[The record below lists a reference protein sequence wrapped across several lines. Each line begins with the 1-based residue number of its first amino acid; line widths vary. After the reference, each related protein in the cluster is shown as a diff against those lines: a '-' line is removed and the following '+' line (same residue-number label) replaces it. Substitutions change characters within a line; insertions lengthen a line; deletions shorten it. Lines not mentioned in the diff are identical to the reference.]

1 MDPIPHYIAAAKLAL
16 SLLLGAAVGLNR
28 EYKRKPAG
36 IRTHVLISVGATL
49 FMLVSVHVPN
59 MLGGENGD
67 LTRIAAQVVSGVG
80 FLGAG
85 VIMRQGLNVKG
96 LNTAASIWIVAA
108 IGLSV
113 GAGMYVIS
121 VLTTLAALFT
131 LIILDWVEKRFFSG
145 DRQKLL
151 LLSLKSAR
159 FDIDDL
165 NAILAAHGIETSDV
179 DLVRSLQKKETHVR
193 MLIGLPRDVRIETL
207 TRELGKLKDVV
218 KIGFENREF

>member
-1 MDPIPHYIAAAKLAL
+1 MDTLSPYTAAVRLGL

-36 IRTHVLISVGATL
+36 IRTHVLISVGSTL
-49 FMLVSVHVPN
+49 FMLVSIYVPI
-59 MLGGENGD
+59 LSGGGD

-108 IGLSV
+108 IGLAV
-113 GAGMYVIS
+113 GAGMYVVS
-121 VLTTLAALFT
+121 VLTTAAALFT
-131 LIILDWVEKRFFSG
+131 LVILDWVEKRFFSG
-145 DRQKLL
+145 DRQKVL
-151 LLSLKSAR
+151 LLSLKSTR
-159 FDIDDL
+159 FDIDDV
-165 NAILAAHGIETSDV
+165 NAILSAHGIEASDV
-179 DLVRSLQKKETHVR
+179 DLVRSIQKKETQVR
-193 MLIGLPRDVRIETL
+193 MLIGIPRNVRIETL

-218 KIGFENREF
+218 KIGFENREY

>member
-1 MDPIPHYIAAAKLAL
+1 MDPLSPYTAAVRLGL

-36 IRTHVLISVGATL
+36 IRTHVLISVGSTL
-49 FMLVSVHVPN
+49 FMLVSIYVPI
-59 MLGGENGD
+59 LSGGGD

-108 IGLSV
+108 IGLAV
-113 GAGMYVIS
+113 GAGMYVVS
-121 VLTTLAALFT
+121 VLTTAAALFT
-131 LIILDWVEKRFFSG
+131 LVILDWVEKRFFSG
-145 DRQKLL
+145 DRQKVL
-151 LLSLKSAR
+151 LLSLKSTR
-159 FDIDDL
+159 FDIDDV
-165 NAILAAHGIETSDV
+165 NAILSAHGIEASDV
-179 DLVRSLQKKETHVR
+179 DLVRSIQKKETQVR
-193 MLIGLPRDVRIETL
+193 MLIGIPRNVRIETL

-218 KIGFENREF
+218 KIGFENREY

>member
-1 MDPIPHYIAAAKLAL
+1 MKLGL
-16 SLLLGAAVGLNR
+16 SLLLGVAVGMNR

-59 MLGGENGD
+59 MNGGTNGD
-67 LTRIAAQVVSGVG
+67 LTRIAAQVVSGIG

-108 IGLSV
+108 IGLAV
-113 GAGMYVIS
+113 GAGMYFVA
-121 VLTTLAALFT
+121 VLTTGAALFT
-131 LIILDWVEKRFFSG
+131 LVILDRFEKRFFSG
-145 DRQKLL
+145 DRQKVLL
-151 LLSLKSAR
+151 MTLKGGR
-159 FDIDDL
+159 FDIEHV
-165 NAILAAHGIETSDV
+165 NKILASYGVEASDI

-193 MLIGLPRDVRIETL
+193 MLIALPRNVRIETL
-207 TRELGKLKDVV
+207 TRDLGKLKDVV